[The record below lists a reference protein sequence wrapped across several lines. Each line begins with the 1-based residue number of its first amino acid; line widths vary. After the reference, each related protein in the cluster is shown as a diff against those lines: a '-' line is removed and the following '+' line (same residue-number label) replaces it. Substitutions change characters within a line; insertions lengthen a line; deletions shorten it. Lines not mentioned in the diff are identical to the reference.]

1 MIPNALPAF
10 DFGLGETADMIRD
23 SVAGFAADKIAPRAG
38 EIDASNQF
46 PRDLWPQLGDL
57 GVLGVTVEEEY
68 GGAGLG
74 MFEMSLLMEGMSNHG
89 IPMQHLVVGP
99 TMCLAHIA
107 RHGTEEQKRRYL
119 APACAGKEVWCFA
132 ITEPTAG
139 SNSMKIT
146 TLAKTADDGDFRLS
160 GQKVFITGSDVAH
173 YAMVVARTTPFQDAA
188 KKTDGFT
195 LFIVDLNAPGVTR
208 RPMDMSIVIPERQC
222 ELFFDDV
229 VLRQADVIGEVD
241 KGFSIL
247 FDTLNPERIILASML
262 VGLGRYAI
270 TQAVEYASER
280 QVFDAPIGSYQGL
293 QHPLAEAKTEI
304 EVATLMTYKA
314 AWAYD
319 SDRPAAEYSNMA
331 KYYAAEAAI
340 HAVDTAV
347 QCFGGNAYTH
357 EYGIF
362 DLYPFVR
369 MLRTAPLNRE
379 MLLNY
384 IGEKVLGLPRSY

>member
-1 MIPNALPAF
+1 MDFELSDAQRMILDYGGKLAETF
-10 DFGLGETADMIRD
+10 DRKQWLEYSRRHEFPEHIWRQMGEDGFLGMM
-23 SVAGFAADKIAPRAG
+23 VP
-38 EIDASNQF
+38 
-46 PRDLWPQLGDL
+46 
-57 GVLGVTVEEEY
+57 EEY

-229 VLRQADVIGEVD
+229 ALRQADVIGEVD

>member
-1 MIPNALPAF
+1 MDFELSDAQRMILDYGGKLAETF
-10 DFGLGETADMIRD
+10 DRKQWLEYSRRHEFPEHIWRQMGEDGFLGMM
-23 SVAGFAADKIAPRAG
+23 VP
-38 EIDASNQF
+38 
-46 PRDLWPQLGDL
+46 
-57 GVLGVTVEEEY
+57 EEY

-107 RHGTEEQKRRYL
+107 RHGTEEQRRRYL

>member
-1 MIPNALPAF
+1 MDFELSDEQRMILDYGSKLAESF
-10 DFGLGETADMIRD
+10 DRKQWLDYARRHEFPEHIWRQMGEDGFLGLM
-23 SVAGFAADKIAPRAG
+23 VP
-38 EIDASNQF
+38 
-46 PRDLWPQLGDL
+46 
-57 GVLGVTVEEEY
+57 EEY

-74 MFEMSLLMEGMSNHG
+74 MMEMSLLMEGMADHG

-99 TMCLAHIA
+99 TMCLAHLA
-107 RHGTEEQKRRYL
+107 RHGTEEQKQRYL
-119 APACAGKEVWCFA
+119 PPACAGKEVWCFA

-146 TLAKTADDGDFRLS
+146 TLAKSADDGDFRLN
-160 GQKVFITGSDVAH
+160 GQKVFITGSDVAD

-195 LFIVDLNAPGVTR
+195 LFIVNLNAPGVTR
-208 RPMDMSIVIPERQC
+208 QPMDMSIVIPERQC
-222 ELFFDDV
+222 EIFFEDV
-229 VLRQADVIGEVD
+229 ALTNADIIGEVD

-247 FDTLNPERIILASML
+247 FDTLNPERIILAAML
-262 VGLGRYAI
+262 IGLGRYAI
-270 TQAVEYASER
+270 GQAVEYACER

-314 AWAYD
+314 AWAFD
-319 SDRPAAEYSNMA
+319 NDRPAAEYSNMA

>member
-1 MIPNALPAF
+1 MDFELSDEQRMILDYGSKLAESF
-10 DFGLGETADMIRD
+10 DRKQWLDYARRHEFPEHIWRQMGEDGILGLM
-23 SVAGFAADKIAPRAG
+23 VP
-38 EIDASNQF
+38 
-46 PRDLWPQLGDL
+46 
-57 GVLGVTVEEEY
+57 EEY

-74 MFEMSLLMEGMSNHG
+74 MMEMSLLMEGMADHG

-99 TMCLAHIA
+99 TMCLAHLA
-107 RHGTEEQKRRYL
+107 RHGTEEQKQRYL
-119 APACAGKEVWCFA
+119 PPACAGKEVWCFA

-146 TLAKTADDGDFRLS
+146 TLAKSADDGDFRLN
-160 GQKVFITGSDVAH
+160 GQKVFITGSDVAD

-195 LFIVDLNAPGVTR
+195 LFIVNLNAPGVTR
-208 RPMDMSIVIPERQC
+208 QPMDMSIVIPERQC
-222 ELFFDDV
+222 EIFFEDV
-229 VLRQADVIGEVD
+229 ALTKADVIGEVD

-247 FDTLNPERIILASML
+247 FDTLNPERIILAAML
-262 VGLGRYAI
+262 IGLGRYAI
-270 TQAVEYASER
+270 GQAVEYACER

-314 AWAYD
+314 AWAFD
-319 SDRPAAEYSNMA
+319 NDRPAAEYSNMA

>member
-1 MIPNALPAF
+1 MDFDLTDEQRMILDYGGKLAENFTRKDWLDYSARH
-10 DFGLGETADMIRD
+10 E
-23 SVAGFAADKIAPRAG
+23 
-38 EIDASNQF
+38 F
-46 PRDLWPQLGDL
+46 PRHVWEQMGADGFLGMM
-57 GVLGVTVEEEY
+57 VPEEY

-74 MFEMSLLMEGMSNHG
+74 MMEMSLLMEGMSDHG
-89 IPMQHLVVGP
+89 IPLQHLIVGP
-99 TMCLAHIA
+99 TMCLSHIA
-107 RHGTEEQKRRYL
+107 RHGSEAQKQRYL
-119 APACAGKEVWCFA
+119 KPACAGKEVWCFA
-132 ITEPTAG
+132 ITEPSAG
-139 SNSMKIT
+139 TNSMKIT
-146 TLAKTADDGDFRLS
+146 TLAKQVDDGSYLLN
-160 GQKVFITGSDVAH
+160 GQKVFITGSDVAD
-173 YAMVVARTTPFQDAA
+173 YAIVVARTTPFQDASS
-188 KKTDGFT
+188 KTDGFT

-208 RPMDMSIVIPERQC
+208 QPMEMSLLIPERQC

-229 VLRQADVIGEVD
+229 VLTAENVLGEVD

-247 FDTLNPERIILASML
+247 FDTLNPERIIIAAML

-270 TQAVEYASER
+270 NRAVDYANER

-314 AWAYD
+314 AWAFD
-319 SDRPAAEYSNMA
+319 QDRPAAEYSNMA

-340 HAVDTAV
+340 HAVDTTV
-347 QCFGGNAYTH
+347 QCFGGNAYTR

-362 DLYPFVR
+362 DLFPFVR

>member
-1 MIPNALPAF
+1 MDFELSDAQRMILDYGGKLAETF
-10 DFGLGETADMIRD
+10 DRKQWLEYSRRHEFPEHIWRQMGEDGFLGMM
-23 SVAGFAADKIAPRAG
+23 VP
-38 EIDASNQF
+38 
-46 PRDLWPQLGDL
+46 
-57 GVLGVTVEEEY
+57 EEY

-195 LFIVDLNAPGVTR
+195 LIIVDLNAPGVTR

>member
-1 MIPNALPAF
+1 MDFELSDEQRMILDYGSKLAESF
-10 DFGLGETADMIRD
+10 DRQQWLDYARRHEFPEHIWRQMGEDGFLGLM
-23 SVAGFAADKIAPRAG
+23 VP
-38 EIDASNQF
+38 
-46 PRDLWPQLGDL
+46 
-57 GVLGVTVEEEY
+57 EEY

-74 MFEMSLLMEGMSNHG
+74 MMEMSLLMEGMADYG

-99 TMCLAHIA
+99 TMCLAHLA

-119 APACAGKEVWCFA
+119 PPACAGREVWCFA

-146 TLAKTADDGDFRLS
+146 TLAKGDGNGGFKLN
-160 GQKVFITGSDVAH
+160 GQKVFITGSDVAD
-173 YAMVVARTTPFQDAA
+173 YAMVVARTTPFQNAA

-195 LFIVDLNAPGVTR
+195 LFIVNLNAPGVTR
-208 RPMDMSIVIPERQC
+208 TPMDMSIVIPERQC
-222 ELFFDDV
+222 EIFFEDV
-229 VLRQADVIGEVD
+229 ALTEADVIGEVD

-247 FDTLNPERIILASML
+247 FDTLNPERIILAAML
-262 VGLGRYAI
+262 IGLGRYAI
-270 TQAVEYASER
+270 GRAVEYASER
-280 QVFDAPIGSYQGL
+280 VVFEGPIGSYQGL

-314 AWAYD
+314 SWAFD
-319 SDRPAAEYSNMA
+319 NDRPAAEYSNMA

>member
-1 MIPNALPAF
+1 MDFELSDEQRMILDYGSKLAESF
-10 DFGLGETADMIRD
+10 DRKQWLDYARRHEFPEHIWRQMGDDGFLGLM
-23 SVAGFAADKIAPRAG
+23 VP
-38 EIDASNQF
+38 
-46 PRDLWPQLGDL
+46 
-57 GVLGVTVEEEY
+57 EEY
-68 GGAGLG
+68 GGASLG
-74 MFEMSLLMEGMSNHG
+74 MMEMSLLMEGMADYG

-99 TMCLAHIA
+99 TMCLAHLA

-119 APACAGKEVWCFA
+119 PPACAGKEVWCFA

-146 TLAKTADDGDFRLS
+146 TLAKGDGNGGFRLN
-160 GQKVFITGSDVAH
+160 GQKVFITGSDVAD

-208 RPMDMSIVIPERQC
+208 QPMDMSIVIPERQC
-222 ELFFDDV
+222 EIFFEDV
-229 VLRQADVIGEVD
+229 ALTKADVIGEVD

-247 FDTLNPERIILASML
+247 FDTLNPERIILAAML
-262 VGLGRYAI
+262 IGLGRYAI
-270 TQAVEYASER
+270 GRAVEYASER

-314 AWAYD
+314 AWAFD
-319 SDRPAAEYSNMA
+319 NDRPAAEYSNMA

-369 MLRTAPLNRE
+369 MLRDVIEHLVHAAGNCC
-379 MLLNY
+379 
-384 IGEKVLGLPRSY
+384 

>member
-1 MIPNALPAF
+1 MDFDLTDAQRMILDYGGKLAETF
-10 DFGLGETADMIRD
+10 DRKQWMDYSQRHE
-23 SVAGFAADKIAPRAG
+23 
-38 EIDASNQF
+38 F
-46 PRDLWPQLGDL
+46 PRHVWEQMGEDGFLGMM
-57 GVLGVTVEEEY
+57 VPEEY

-74 MFEMSLLMEGMSNHG
+74 MLEMSLLMEGMSDHG
-89 IPMQHLVVGP
+89 IPLQHLIVGP
-99 TMCLAHIA
+99 TMCLSHIA

-119 APACAGKEVWCFA
+119 APACSGKEVWCFA

-139 SNSMKIT
+139 TNSMKIT
-146 TLAKTADDGDFRLS
+146 TLAKRSGKPSSKLSGEGTFRLN
-160 GQKVFITGSDVAH
+160 GQKVFITGSDVAD
-173 YAMVVARTTPFQDAA
+173 YAIVVARTTSFQDAA
-188 KKTDGFT
+188 SKSDGFT

-208 RPMDMSIVIPERQC
+208 RPMEMSILIPERQC

-229 VLRQADVIGEVD
+229 ELSEADVIGEVD
-241 KGFSIL
+241 KGFGIL
-247 FDTLNPERIILASML
+247 FDTLNPERIIIAAML

-270 TQAVEYASER
+270 NRAVAYANER

-314 AWAYD
+314 AWAFD
-319 SDRPAAEYSNMA
+319 HDRPAAEYSNMA

-347 QCFGGNAYTH
+347 QCFGGNAYTR

-362 DLYPFVR
+362 DLFPFVR

>member
-1 MIPNALPAF
+1 MDFELSDEQRMILDYGSKLAESF
-10 DFGLGETADMIRD
+10 DRKQWLDYARRHEFPEHIWRQMGEDGFLGLM
-23 SVAGFAADKIAPRAG
+23 VP
-38 EIDASNQF
+38 
-46 PRDLWPQLGDL
+46 
-57 GVLGVTVEEEY
+57 EEY
-68 GGAGLG
+68 GGASLG
-74 MFEMSLLMEGMSNHG
+74 MMEMSLLMEGMADYG

-99 TMCLAHIA
+99 TMCLAHLA

-119 APACAGKEVWCFA
+119 PPACTGKEVWCFA

-146 TLAKTADDGDFRLS
+146 TLAKGDGNGGFRLN
-160 GQKVFITGSDVAH
+160 GQKVFITGSDVAD

-208 RPMDMSIVIPERQC
+208 QPMDMSIVIPERQC
-222 ELFFDDV
+222 EIFFEDV
-229 VLRQADVIGEVD
+229 ALTEADVIGEVD

-247 FDTLNPERIILASML
+247 FDTLNPERIILAAML
-262 VGLGRYAI
+262 IGLGRYAI
-270 TQAVEYASER
+270 GRAVEYASER

-314 AWAYD
+314 AWAFD
-319 SDRPAAEYSNMA
+319 NDRPAAEYSNMA

>member
-1 MIPNALPAF
+1 MDFELSDAQRMILDYGGKLAETF
-10 DFGLGETADMIRD
+10 DRKQWLEYSRRHEFPEHIWRQMGEDGFLGMM
-23 SVAGFAADKIAPRAG
+23 VP
-38 EIDASNQF
+38 
-46 PRDLWPQLGDL
+46 
-57 GVLGVTVEEEY
+57 EEY

-119 APACAGKEVWCFA
+119 APACAGREVWCFA

-160 GQKVFITGSDVAH
+160 GQKVFITGSDVAD

-208 RPMDMSIVIPERQC
+208 QPMDMSIVIPERQC

-229 VLRQADVIGEVD
+229 VLTQADVIGEVD

-280 QVFDAPIGSYQGL
+280 QVFEAPIGSYQGL

-314 AWAYD
+314 AWAFD

>member
-1 MIPNALPAF
+1 
-10 DFGLGETADMIRD
+10 
-23 SVAGFAADKIAPRAG
+23 
-38 EIDASNQF
+38 
-46 PRDLWPQLGDL
+46 
-57 GVLGVTVEEEY
+57 
-68 GGAGLG
+68 
-74 MFEMSLLMEGMSNHG
+74 
-89 IPMQHLVVGP
+89 
-99 TMCLAHIA
+99 
-107 RHGTEEQKRRYL
+107 
-119 APACAGKEVWCFA
+119 
-132 ITEPTAG
+132 
-139 SNSMKIT
+139 
-146 TLAKTADDGDFRLS
+146 
-160 GQKVFITGSDVAH
+160 
-173 YAMVVARTTPFQDAA
+173 
-188 KKTDGFT
+188 
-195 LFIVDLNAPGVTR
+195 
-208 RPMDMSIVIPERQC
+208 MSIVIPERQC
-222 ELFFDDV
+222 ELFFDGV
-229 VLRQADVIGEVD
+229 VLTQSDVIGEVD

-280 QVFDAPIGSYQGL
+280 QVFEAPIGSYQGL

-314 AWAYD
+314 AWAFD
-319 SDRPAAEYSNMA
+319 SERPAAEYSNMA

>member
-1 MIPNALPAF
+1 MDFELSDEQRMILDYGSKLAESF
-10 DFGLGETADMIRD
+10 DRQQWLDYARRHEFPEHIWRQMGEDGFLGLM
-23 SVAGFAADKIAPRAG
+23 VP
-38 EIDASNQF
+38 
-46 PRDLWPQLGDL
+46 
-57 GVLGVTVEEEY
+57 EEY

-74 MFEMSLLMEGMSNHG
+74 MMEMSLLMEGMADYG

-99 TMCLAHIA
+99 TMCLAHLA

-119 APACAGKEVWCFA
+119 PPACAGREVWCFA

-146 TLAKTADDGDFRLS
+146 TLAKGEGNGGFKLN
-160 GQKVFITGSDVAH
+160 GQKVFITGSDVAD
-173 YAMVVARTTPFQDAA
+173 YAMVVARTTPFQNAA

-195 LFIVDLNAPGVTR
+195 LFIVNLNAPGVTR
-208 RPMDMSIVIPERQC
+208 TPMDMSIVIPERQC
-222 ELFFDDV
+222 EIFFEDV
-229 VLRQADVIGEVD
+229 ALTEADVIGEVD

-247 FDTLNPERIILASML
+247 FDTLNPERIILAAML
-262 VGLGRYAI
+262 IGLGRYAI
-270 TQAVEYASER
+270 GRAVEYASER
-280 QVFDAPIGSYQGL
+280 VVFEGPIGSYQGL

-314 AWAYD
+314 SWAFD
-319 SDRPAAEYSNMA
+319 NDRPAAEYSNMA

>member
-1 MIPNALPAF
+1 MDFELSDAQRMILDYGGKLAETF
-10 DFGLGETADMIRD
+10 DRKQWLEYSRRHEFPEHIWRQMGEDGFLGMM
-23 SVAGFAADKIAPRAG
+23 VP
-38 EIDASNQF
+38 
-46 PRDLWPQLGDL
+46 
-57 GVLGVTVEEEY
+57 EEY

-160 GQKVFITGSDVAH
+160 GQKVFITGSDVAD

-208 RPMDMSIVIPERQC
+208 QPMDMSIVIPERQC
-222 ELFFDDV
+222 ELFFDGV
-229 VLRQADVIGEVD
+229 VLTQSDVIGEVD

-280 QVFDAPIGSYQGL
+280 QVFEAPIGSYQGL

-314 AWAYD
+314 AWAFD
-319 SDRPAAEYSNMA
+319 SERPAAEYSNMA

>member
-1 MIPNALPAF
+1 MDFELSDEQRMILDYGSKLAESF
-10 DFGLGETADMIRD
+10 DRKQWLDFARRHEFPEHIWRQMGEDGFLGLM
-23 SVAGFAADKIAPRAG
+23 VP
-38 EIDASNQF
+38 
-46 PRDLWPQLGDL
+46 
-57 GVLGVTVEEEY
+57 EEY

-74 MFEMSLLMEGMSNHG
+74 MMEMSLLMEGMADHG

-99 TMCLAHIA
+99 TMCLAHLA
-107 RHGTEEQKRRYL
+107 RHGTEEQKQRYL
-119 APACAGKEVWCFA
+119 PPACAGKEVWCFA

-146 TLAKTADDGDFRLS
+146 TLAKSADDGDFRLN
-160 GQKVFITGSDVAH
+160 GQKVFITGSDVAD

-195 LFIVDLNAPGVTR
+195 LFIVNLNAPGVTR
-208 RPMDMSIVIPERQC
+208 QPMDMSIVIPERQC
-222 ELFFDDV
+222 EIFFEDV
-229 VLRQADVIGEVD
+229 ALTKADVIGEVD

-247 FDTLNPERIILASML
+247 FDTLNPERIILAAML
-262 VGLGRYAI
+262 IGLGRYAI
-270 TQAVEYASER
+270 GQAVEYACER

-314 AWAYD
+314 AWAFD
-319 SDRPAAEYSNMA
+319 NDRPAAEYSNMA

>member
-1 MIPNALPAF
+1 MGEDGF
-10 DFGLGETADMIRD
+10 LGMM
-23 SVAGFAADKIAPRAG
+23 VP
-38 EIDASNQF
+38 
-46 PRDLWPQLGDL
+46 
-57 GVLGVTVEEEY
+57 EEY

>member
-1 MIPNALPAF
+1 MDFELSDAQRMILDYGGKLAETF
-10 DFGLGETADMIRD
+10 DRKQWLEYSRRHEFPEHIWRQMGEDGFLGMM
-23 SVAGFAADKIAPRAG
+23 VP
-38 EIDASNQF
+38 
-46 PRDLWPQLGDL
+46 
-57 GVLGVTVEEEY
+57 EEY

>member
-1 MIPNALPAF
+1 MDFELSDAQRMILDYGGKLAETF
-10 DFGLGETADMIRD
+10 DRKQWLEYSRRHEFPEHIWRQMGEDGFLGMM
-23 SVAGFAADKIAPRAG
+23 VP
-38 EIDASNQF
+38 
-46 PRDLWPQLGDL
+46 
-57 GVLGVTVEEEY
+57 EEY

-146 TLAKTADDGDFRLS
+146 TLAKTADNGDFRLS

>member
-1 MIPNALPAF
+1 MDFELSDEQRMILDYGSKLAESFNRKQWLDYARRHEFPEHIWRQMGDDGFL
-10 DFGLGETADMIRD
+10 GLM
-23 SVAGFAADKIAPRAG
+23 VP
-38 EIDASNQF
+38 
-46 PRDLWPQLGDL
+46 
-57 GVLGVTVEEEY
+57 EEY
-68 GGAGLG
+68 GGASLG
-74 MFEMSLLMEGMSNHG
+74 MMEMSLLMEGMADYG

-99 TMCLAHIA
+99 TMCLAPLA

-119 APACAGKEVWCFA
+119 PPACAGKEVWCFA

-146 TLAKTADDGDFRLS
+146 TLAKGDGNGGFRLN
-160 GQKVFITGSDVAH
+160 GQKVFITGSDVAD

-208 RPMDMSIVIPERQC
+208 QPMDMSIVIPERQC
-222 ELFFDDV
+222 EIFFEDV
-229 VLRQADVIGEVD
+229 ALTKADVIGEVD

-247 FDTLNPERIILASML
+247 FDTLNPERIILAAML
-262 VGLGRYAI
+262 IGLGRYAI
-270 TQAVEYASER
+270 GRAVEYASER

-314 AWAYD
+314 AWAFD
-319 SDRPAAEYSNMA
+319 NDRPAAEYSNMA

>member
-1 MIPNALPAF
+1 MDFELSDEQRMILDYGSKLAESF
-10 DFGLGETADMIRD
+10 DRKQWLDYARRHEFPEHIWRQMGDDGFLGLM
-23 SVAGFAADKIAPRAG
+23 VP
-38 EIDASNQF
+38 
-46 PRDLWPQLGDL
+46 
-57 GVLGVTVEEEY
+57 EEY
-68 GGAGLG
+68 GGASLG
-74 MFEMSLLMEGMSNHG
+74 MMEMSLLMEGMADYG

-99 TMCLAHIA
+99 TMCLAHLA

-119 APACAGKEVWCFA
+119 PPACAGKEVWCFA

-146 TLAKTADDGDFRLS
+146 TLAKGDGNGGFRLN
-160 GQKVFITGSDVAH
+160 GQKVFITGSDVAD

-208 RPMDMSIVIPERQC
+208 QPMDMSIVIPERQC
-222 ELFFDDV
+222 EIFFEDV
-229 VLRQADVIGEVD
+229 ALTKADVIGEVD

-247 FDTLNPERIILASML
+247 FDTLNPERIILAAML
-262 VGLGRYAI
+262 IGLGRYAI
-270 TQAVEYASER
+270 GRAVEYASER

-314 AWAYD
+314 AWAFD
-319 SDRPAAEYSNMA
+319 NDRPAAEYSNMA

>member
-1 MIPNALPAF
+1 MDFELSDEQRMILDYGSKLAESF
-10 DFGLGETADMIRD
+10 DRKQWLDYARRHEFPEHIWRQMGDDGFLGLM
-23 SVAGFAADKIAPRAG
+23 VP
-38 EIDASNQF
+38 
-46 PRDLWPQLGDL
+46 
-57 GVLGVTVEEEY
+57 EEY
-68 GGAGLG
+68 GGASLG
-74 MFEMSLLMEGMSNHG
+74 MMEMSLLMEGMADYG

-99 TMCLAHIA
+99 TMCLAHLA

-119 APACAGKEVWCFA
+119 PPACAGKEVWCFA

-146 TLAKTADDGDFRLS
+146 TLAKGDGNGGFRLN
-160 GQKVFITGSDVAH
+160 GQKVFITGSDVAD

-208 RPMDMSIVIPERQC
+208 QPMDMSIVIPERQC
-222 ELFFDDV
+222 EIFFEDV
-229 VLRQADVIGEVD
+229 ALTKADVIGEVD

-247 FDTLNPERIILASML
+247 FDTLNPERIILAAML
-262 VGLGRYAI
+262 IGLGRYAI
-270 TQAVEYASER
+270 GRAVEYASER

-314 AWAYD
+314 AWAFD
-319 SDRPAAEYSNMA
+319 NDRPAAEYSNMA

-347 QCFGGNAYTH
+347 QCFGLHPRIRHFRSISLRPHAAHRTPEPGNAA
-357 EYGIF
+357 E
-362 DLYPFVR
+362 LYRRKSPR
-369 MLRTAPLNRE
+369 PAKI
-379 MLLNY
+379 LLVV
-384 IGEKVLGLPRSY
+384 I

>member
-1 MIPNALPAF
+1 MDFELSDAQRMILDYGGKLAEPF
-10 DFGLGETADMIRD
+10 DRKQWLEYSRRHEFPEHIWRQMGEDGFLGMM
-23 SVAGFAADKIAPRAG
+23 VP
-38 EIDASNQF
+38 
-46 PRDLWPQLGDL
+46 
-57 GVLGVTVEEEY
+57 EEY

-107 RHGTEEQKRRYL
+107 RHGTEEQKRRSL